1 MDVAQE
7 LRISIGR
14 ICDVPVES
22 ITDED
27 SLEDLGIDSLAAAE
41 VLTDLEIRLGRELP
55 VDGLRRLTAS
65 RTVGD
70 VVALLRD
77 ELARPVG

>member
-1 MDVAQE
+1 MDVAAA
-7 LRISIGR
+7 LRSSIGR

-22 ITDED
+22 ITDATT
-27 SLEDLGIDSLAAAE
+27 LEDLGIDSLAAAE
-41 VLTDLEIRLGRELP
+41 VLTDVEIRLDRELP

-70 VVALLRD
+70 VAALLRD
-77 ELARPVG
+77 ELGRPVG

>member
-1 MDVAQE
+1 MDVAAA

-14 ICDVPVES
+14 ICEVPVES
-22 ITDED
+22 ITDATT
-27 SLEDLGIDSLAAAE
+27 LEDLGIDSLTAAE
-41 VLTDLEIRLGRELP
+41 VLTDVEIHVGRDLP

-70 VVALLRD
+70 VVTLLED
-77 ELARPVG
+77 ELGRPVG